1 MFLKLRCILIFLDK
15 QYFYVP
21 KNELQF
27 HEWMRCILIFLDKQ
41 YFNVPKNKLHLYEW
55 RGIERMVLKAA
66 YMKGIIKNVVKC
78 AQEEEEVMDMTGAN
92 MEVTNEKQ
100 YVKHEKSYIWTR
112 INRV

>member
-1 MFLKLRCILIFLDK
+1 MFLKLRCIVIFLDK

-41 YFNVPKNKLHLYEW
+41 YFNVPKNELHLYEW

-66 YMKGIIKNVVKC
+66 YMKGIIKNVDKC
-78 AQEEEEVMDMTGAN
+78 AKGEEKVTDMKGIISKVQKSTQG
-92 MEVTNEKQ
+92 
-100 YVKHEKSYIWTR
+100 VKE
-112 INRV
+112 N